1 MFENALSNFAL
12 WADIFISTL
21 EGAHA
26 IQNFDLNV
34 LTEACHSSIPFLLI
48 L

>member
-12 WADIFISTL
+12 WVDTFILAL

-26 IQNFDLNV
+26 IQNFDLN
-34 LTEACHSSIPFLLI
+34 ELI
-48 L
+48 DNLKLEEFKGF